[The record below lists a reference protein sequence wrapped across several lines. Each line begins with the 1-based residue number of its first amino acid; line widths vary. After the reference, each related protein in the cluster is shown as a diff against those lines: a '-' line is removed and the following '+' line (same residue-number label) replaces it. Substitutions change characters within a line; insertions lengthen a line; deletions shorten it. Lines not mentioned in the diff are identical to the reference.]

1 MGNRLPVVRGVCER
15 EREVPWEEA
24 GRGQCMGAW
33 GGGGEEKIREEG
45 GRGQCMGTWEGG
57 GEEKIRPEDK
67 DMRHEQSVLFT
78 GCALVGLGA

>member
-24 GRGQCMGAW
+24 
-33 GGGGEEKIREEG
+33 